1 MENKNIMF
9 ADYPDIV
16 NLEQMRNMLGGI
28 SSTLAYKILKTNTIK
43 SKKVG
48 REYRIPKINVIE
60 YMMTD

>member
-28 SSTLAYKILKTNTIK
+28 SSTLAYKIFKTNIIK

-48 REYRIPKINVIE
+48 REYRIPKINVIK